1 MLSYFCATGKPPA
14 PVTPSKGGVRL
25 RESQRR
31 LRKQPTQHP
40 RQSPMSNAAPEIPH
54 GTVIGKRYQIEKV
67 LGQGGF
73 GRTYLVFDAYRFSE
87 PCVLKE
93 FVPTGTDG
101 YVLQKSRELFYREA
115 TILRKIDHQ
124 QIPKLLACFEEDE
137 RLFLVQDYV
146 DGKTYSTLLTE
157 RLSKGQAFSEAEVIQ
172 WLKDLLPVLDYIHRQ
187 KIVHRD
193 IAPDNIMLPQNQSK
207 PVLIDF
213 GVVKEIITQIHAS
226 SGSMNPNPAS
236 LVGKI
241 GYAPREQITIGEC
254 FPSSDLYA
262 LAVTAAVLLT
272 GKRPNLLRDGYS
284 LEWKWRS
291 YVPVSDSLAQ
301 ILHKMLA
308 DKPQDRYESAREVLD
323 ALSGV
328 TPLVER
334 AVSQYL
340 GAAAPDD
347 ATAIVSP
354 VKPSPAPAPQA
365 AGLTSLDPAFI
376 ERCLQELA
384 RCIGPVAS
392 FILEDTLTLLPQ
404 SSPQQFVEAL
414 AAEIPNSQKASEFR
428 QRLLE

>member
-1 MLSYFCATGKPPA
+1 MLSYLSVTGKQPA

-25 RESQRR
+25 RESQRSQR
-31 LRKQPTQHP
+31 NQPAPHP
-40 RQSPMSNAAPEIPH
+40 RQSPMSNRAPEIPH
-54 GTVIGKRYQIEKV
+54 GTVIGKRYQVQRI

-73 GRTYLVFDAYRFSE
+73 GRTYLVWDAFRFNE

-93 FVPTGTDG
+93 FVPRGTDG
-101 YVLQKSRELFYREA
+101 YVLRKSRELFYREA
-115 TILRKIDHQ
+115 NILRKIDHP
-124 QIPKLLACFEEDE
+124 QIPRLLACFEEDD

-146 DGKTYSTLLTE
+146 DGKTYSTLLEE
-157 RLSKGQAFSEAEVIQ
+157 RLSRGQAFSEAEVIQ

-193 IAPDNIMLPQNQSK
+193 ISPDNIMLPQTQSK

-226 SGSMNPNPAS
+226 SGAQNPNPVS

-241 GYAPREQITIGEC
+241 GYAPREQITVGEC

-291 YVPVSDSLAQ
+291 YVPVSDTLAQ
-301 ILHKMLA
+301 ILDRMLA
-308 DKPQDRYESAREVLD
+308 DKPQDRYKSAREVLD

-328 TPLVER
+328 TPLVGR
-334 AVSQYL
+334 AVSQSL
-340 GAAAPDD
+340 GAATAGD
-347 ATAIVSP
+347 ATTIVSP
-354 VKPSPAPAPQA
+354 VKPSAAPAPQA

-376 ERCLQELA
+376 ERCRQELA
-384 RCIGPVAS
+384 RCIGPMAS
-392 FILEDTLTLLPQ
+392 FILEDTLTLVPQ
-404 SSPQQFVEAL
+404 SSPQQFVETL
-414 AAEIPNSQKASEFR
+414 AAEIPNSQQASEFR